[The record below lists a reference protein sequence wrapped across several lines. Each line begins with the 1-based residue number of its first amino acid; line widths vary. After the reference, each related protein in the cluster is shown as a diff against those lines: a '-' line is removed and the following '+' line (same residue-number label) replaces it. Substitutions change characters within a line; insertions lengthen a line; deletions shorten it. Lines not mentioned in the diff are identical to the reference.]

1 MPYASDSET
10 LHSWW
15 TSINHMHMRSLCG
28 HISESELVITG
39 CWCGHDLTWIGLRIL
54 IRWTVMDLEGM
65 LCLQI
70 GRQSFSCGHVD
81 LASEKNTGPEDVMV
95 FSEAL
100 LSSISDH
107 LTISVLL
114 VMASHSSSVRTP
126 MVQLQSPLAERA
138 SSGWSSLRH
147 KPLSLQVLL
156 SIAFPLQTVDGEFPM
171 NHGESA
177 FHHLSPYRQDFC
189 LGHVPPVASLPSIQI
204 PHVLSKRLSKV
215 AHCGWKATSR
225 FSIFHSKTFQ
235 NRRSM

>member
-1 MPYASDSET
+1 M
-10 LHSWW
+10 WW
-15 TSINHMHMRSLCG
+15 
-28 HISESELVITG
+28 
-39 CWCGHDLTWIGLRIL
+39 
-54 IRWTVMDLEGM
+54 
-65 LCLQI
+65 
-70 GRQSFSCGHVD
+70 F
-81 LASEKNTGPEDVMV
+81 

-156 SIAFPLQTVDGEFPM
+156 SIAFPLQTVDGEFPV

-225 FSIFHSKTFQ
+225 FSIFHFPFQ
-235 NRRSM
+235 NIPKPQIDVKFIPGTVLHIWMSLGHEAMTL